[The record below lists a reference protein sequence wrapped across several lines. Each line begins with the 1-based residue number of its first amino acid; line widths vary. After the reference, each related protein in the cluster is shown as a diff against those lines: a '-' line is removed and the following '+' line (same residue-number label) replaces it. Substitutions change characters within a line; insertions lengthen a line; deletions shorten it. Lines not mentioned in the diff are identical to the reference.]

1 MRLRRTAFPTMRAAI
16 ANPRRGRPAPVFRA
30 NIAKKA
36 SAERR
41 ASRYTR
47 SNSDFCRRRCAG
59 LNGRAGDKQVAMEPA
74 ARSARSGSDSET
86 LATFRAAPG
95 ENLTTGSRRHAGA
108 KTVDALTMQVAGLIS
123 TLHCWLSLLSSDFFQ
138 GWATAKVASKQ
149 AHAGA
154 ERRAARVRS
163 DSRSVKRKASAG
175 RQTDR
180 SFRLWITR
188 GPSV

>member
-1 MRLRRTAFPTMRAAI
+1 
-16 ANPRRGRPAPVFRA
+16 
-30 NIAKKA
+30 
-36 SAERR
+36 
-41 ASRYTR
+41 
-47 SNSDFCRRRCAG
+47 
-59 LNGRAGDKQVAMEPA
+59 LNGRAGDKQVGNERA
-74 ARSARSGSDSET
+74 ARCARSGSDSET

-108 KTVDALTMQVAGLIS
+108 KTVSALTMQVAGLVG
-123 TLHCWLSLLSSDFFQ
+123 TLHCWLSLLSSDFFG

-163 DSRSVKRKASAG
+163 DSRSVKRKASARG
-175 RQTDR
+175 QTVR
-180 SFRLWITR
+180 SLGLWITR

>member
-1 MRLRRTAFPTMRAAI
+1 
-16 ANPRRGRPAPVFRA
+16 
-30 NIAKKA
+30 
-36 SAERR
+36 
-41 ASRYTR
+41 
-47 SNSDFCRRRCAG
+47 
-59 LNGRAGDKQVAMEPA
+59 LNGRAGDKQVGNERA
-74 ARSARSGSDSET
+74 ARCARSGSDSET

-108 KTVDALTMQVAGLIS
+108 KTVSALTMQVAGLVG
-123 TLHCWLSLLSSDFFQ
+123 TLHCWLSLLSSDFFG

-163 DSRSVKRKASAG
+163 DSRSVKRKARPH
-175 RQTDR
+175 RQRDR
-180 SFRLWITR
+180 SLGLWITR